1 MRLMEATIASEVTYT
16 GIGLHS
22 GQPVKMTLKPAETGV
37 GIIFIRTDLLGHPQ
51 VRAVIGNVTNT
62 MRATTLEN
70 GEAKVVTVEHVL
82 AALYGLEINNCYVEL
97 DSPEP
102 PVADGSGKVFAELI
116 ESAGIVEQSANR
128 VIYSVKKQH
137 LIEEEGKFIAIVP
150 HDGFRITF
158 TSINP
163 HPLLGVQFVDY
174 EVNPRVF
181 MDEIS
186 KARTIGFVDEIDAL
200 QKMGLAKGGTLEN
213 VVVYDKITC
222 LSKTRFPDE
231 LPRHK
236 VLDVLGDI
244 SLLGPINGHIIAV
257 RSSHA
262 LNSKLAK
269 SIQLEIDQ
277 EVFKL

>member
-1 MRLMEATIASEVTYT
+1 MRFIEATIANEVTYT
-16 GIGLHS
+16 GVGLHS

-37 GIIFIRTDLLGHPQ
+37 GIVFIRTDLPDCPP
-51 VRAVIGNVTNT
+51 VKAVVSNVTNT

-70 GEAKVVTVEHVL
+70 GEAKVFTVEHVL
-82 AALYGLEINNCYVEL
+82 AALYSLEIDNCYVEL

-102 PVADGSGKVFAELI
+102 PVADGSGRVFAELV
-116 ESAGIVEQSANR
+116 EAAGIVKQAANR
-128 VIYSVKKQH
+128 AIYSVKKQH
-137 LIEEEGKFIAIVP
+137 LIEEEGKFIAIIP
-150 HDGFRITF
+150 YDGLRITF

-174 EVNPRVF
+174 KINPHVF

-186 KARTIGFVDEIDAL
+186 RARTIGFVDEIAAL

-213 VVVYDKITC
+213 VVVYDKTTC
-222 LSKTRFPDE
+222 LSKPRFFDE
-231 LPRHK
+231 LVRHK

-244 SLLGPINGHIIAV
+244 SLLGPIKGHIIAV

-262 LNSKLAK
+262 LNFKLAK
-269 SIQLEIDQ
+269 SIQQEIINQ
-277 EVFKL
+277 GGL